1 MYSLCS
7 YFVRPD
13 RVLERTDILTA
24 EVSTYRDTKEW
35 HLDHNDART
44 RMDPPTDTKDLQ
56 HIFDD
61 CVRRSMNHP
70 ENIGM
75 LARTEER
82 PHPLYR
88 EGRSV
93 DPTTASMPK
102 SIKAEEQPFLPNS
115 EKQPHLLWQNLPS
128 DKADL
133 NKLVLWLDRHD
144 GEWLGDALW
153 LRYVKIAKVVYSNRS
168 FLMENQHRASKGVVE
183 DTKFYPEEEE
193 DPPIPYNILPA
204 MQPCDEIDHLG
215 ALPHDVRVEILSYLL
230 LPNFKTRM
238 GDPEMVDHTLNSV
251 ALVSRSWRD
260 QVDVFCGHAL
270 LIWKQRVRRSE
281 ASEFLALQ
289 DEPDSWVEWR
299 ALKSYTS
306 CACMEYVFRTRTCCV
321 LCGTN
326 QKCLEFSASLG
337 MMWCAQCRDPE
348 WNLQGSDDDAVR
360 YR

>member
-13 RVLERTDILTA
+13 RVLERMDILTA

-102 SIKAEEQPFLPNS
+102 SIKAEEQPFLPDS

-144 GEWLGDALW
+144 GKWLGNALW

-193 DPPIPYNILPA
+193 D
-204 MQPCDEIDHLG
+204 
-215 ALPHDVRVEILSYLL
+215 
-230 LPNFKTRM
+230 
-238 GDPEMVDHTLNSV
+238 
-251 ALVSRSWRD
+251 
-260 QVDVFCGHAL
+260 QVDAFCGHAL
-270 LIWKQRVRRSE
+270 LVWKQRVRRSE

-306 CACMEYVFRTRTCCV
+306 CARMEYVFRTRTCCV